1 MYLHVITLYLNVIP
15 HLSIRFFSVTNC
27 LEGTPEG
34 CFLQNTLN
42 LFSLAHVWQR
52 GNKKPPFSI
61 IDLRTSYCNRS
72 G

>member
-1 MYLHVITLYLNVIP
+1 MYLHVITLYLKCNSSSFYP
-15 HLSIRFFSVTNC
+15 FFLGHKLPRRNTKGV
-27 LEGTPEG
+27 
-34 CFLQNTLN
+34 FLQNTLN
-42 LFSLAHVWQR
+42 LFSLAHVWQG